1 MSLLCSATKRK
12 ERDFDRKIQ
21 DIQPYQKKYITEDD
35 LENLRDLRLVPVK
48 WNASL
53 YNHID
58 RYRVP
63 ISHLKRT
70 KQITEEESN
79 NIDDIDEIDEL
90 VKPLKKL
97 KLTKR
102 KEVLEEKKPAKKE
115 TKRTVQNDDIISSSS
130 SNQTTPFKKMTVMEF
145 LQKDDDKFGPFT
157 SFDKQY
163 SRKMNKFQSW
173 LASQMKAEL
182 DKNED
187 TKALIPFRSSY
198 QELQPL
204 IRKFLIHQIYT
215 RYFKQPTHSSSTIPS
230 TVTVEE
236 VMDETQKDSGKPSID
251 DIMVEEVLN

>member
-12 ERDFDRKIQ
+12 ERDIDRTIQ

-79 NIDDIDEIDEL
+79 NIEDIDEIDEL

-115 TKRTVQNDDIISSSS
+115 TKRTVQNDVFS
-130 SNQTTPFKKMTVMEF
+130 SNQTPFKKMTVMEF

-173 LASQMKAEL
+173 LTSQMKAEF

-215 RYFKQPTHSSSTIPS
+215 RYFKQPYGTHSGIPS

-236 VMDETQKDSGKPSID
+236 VMEPQKDSGKPSID